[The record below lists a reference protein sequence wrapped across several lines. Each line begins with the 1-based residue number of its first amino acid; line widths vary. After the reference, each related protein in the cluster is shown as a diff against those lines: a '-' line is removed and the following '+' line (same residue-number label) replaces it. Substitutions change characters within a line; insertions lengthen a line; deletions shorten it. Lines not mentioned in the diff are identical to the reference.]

1 MFETNTK
8 IITFIANN
16 IVGLTMILALLKLFA
31 NRSKNV
37 LDDKILTLFGT
48 WLKKGDKKGA
58 APPPSAP

>member
-48 WLKKGDKKGA
+48 WLKKKGD